1 MPKMTDPPTNNMSA
15 ENGPQRNYDAAPAT
29 AAPAGAGPGPG
40 AEPTPPAM
48 RASTARGN
56 VAVRRGQ
63 FLIASRRPNGLQPL
77 GVQPLNFAYIEQTL
91 RSAPDI
97 DVVDTVGPKS
107 IMGALADGL
116 NDTPS
121 VLVAQMTEQK
131 AGVLHQQA
139 QGRLIVERDNHLTL
153 MDPALQPPPLVIGS
167 VPSGSATLA
176 TVITVLGKDNT
187 PIRDAEV
194 YLFGSFMPGSGITD
208 ERGQATLTLF
218 GETVL
223 TLRGLYIKPKADYW
237 SFYQTHP
244 ALSTSEDNIVIL
256 RALADWPA
264 LQNFPQ
270 QQALGWGQ
278 KAMRLDQVP
287 GQYRGQGIK
296 VAVIDSGAATSHDDL
311 RNIKFGFDILNKK
324 NNPNSWNEDSIAH
337 GSHCSGII
345 AGADN
350 AHGVRGFAPDAEV
363 HECKLFPGGQV
374 SQLIDALEYCIEQQI
389 DVANLSLG
397 GVPPS
402 EALEQQ
408 IVRAKRAGVACIV
421 AAGNSGGAVQYPAS
435 SPNVL
440 AVSAVGKLD
449 EFPSDSYHT
458 QTLTTMVDAN
468 GFFAPKFTCYGPEVA
483 VCGPGV
489 AITSSVP
496 PNNFAV
502 WDGTS
507 MATPHVTG
515 LAALVLAHHP
525 DFQGSYKARGAE
537 RVERLFQII
546 KQSARRLNLGDPR
559 LTGYGLPDAVA
570 ALNLQTQAAPV
581 ARAAAEATRPQPS
594 TLASMQAPP
603 HHEPLAYAQQH
614 YPWPQLANPYGQA
627 LAAMGFDPGGGY
639 AAALMPTLY
648 GYHPG
653 MLPGPLGLGW

>member
-1 MPKMTDPPTNNMSA
+1 MSP
-15 ENGPQRNYDAAPAT
+15 NTYDGGAALPDVEAGAT
-29 AAPAGAGPGPG
+29 ATGNPAAAGSGAATRP
-40 AEPTPPAM
+40 
-48 RASTARGN
+48 STARGN
-56 VAVRRGQ
+56 IAARRGQ
-63 FLIASRRPNGLQPL
+63 FMIAARRPNGLQPL
-77 GVQPLNFAYIEQTL
+77 GMQPLNFAYIEQTL
-91 RSAPDI
+91 RGAPDI

-107 IMGALADGL
+107 IMGALADGIS
-116 NDTPS
+116 DTPS

-131 AGVLHQQA
+131 ASVLHQQA
-139 QGRLIVERDNHLTL
+139 QGRMIVERDNHLTL
-153 MDPALQPPPLVIGS
+153 MDPVLQPPPLVVGA

-176 TVITVLGKDNT
+176 TVVTVLGKDNA
-187 PIRDAEV
+187 PVRDAEV
-194 YLFGSFMPGSGITD
+194 YLFGSFMPGTGVTD
-208 ERGQATLTLF
+208 ERGQVTVTLF
-218 GETVL
+218 GETVQ
-223 TLRGLYIKPKADYW
+223 TVRGLYVKPKADYW

-244 ALSTSEDNIVIL
+244 AISTSEENIVIL

-270 QQALGWGQ
+270 QQVLGWGQ

-287 GQYRGQGIK
+287 GSYRGQGVK

-311 RNIKFGFDILNKK
+311 RNVKFGFDILNKK
-324 NNPNSWNEDSIAH
+324 TNPNSWNEDSIAH
-337 GSHCSGII
+337 GSHCTGII

-350 AHGVRGFAPDAEV
+350 THGVRGFAPDAEI

-408 IVRAKRAGVACIV
+408 ILRAKRAGVACIV

-440 AVSAVGKLD
+440 AVSAVGKLN

-468 GFFAPKFTCYGPEVA
+468 GFFAPKFTCFGPEVG

-507 MATPHVTG
+507 MATPHITG
-515 LAALVLAHHP
+515 LAALVLAHHN
-525 DFQGSYKARGAE
+525 DFQGSYKARTAE

-559 LTGYGLPDAVA
+559 MTGYGLPDAVSALKLGAQAGQQVAGVA
-570 ALNLQTQAAPV
+570 AAATPQAMLAPMQAAYNDQV
-581 ARAAAEATRPQPS
+581 
-594 TLASMQAPP
+594 
-603 HHEPLAYAQQH
+603 AYAQQQQAALNNQ
-614 YPWPQLANPYGQA
+614 WAQLANPYGPA
-627 LAAMGFDPGGGY
+627 LAVMGFDPGGGF
-639 AAALMPTLY
+639 ASGLIPPLY
-648 GYHPG
+648 HYRPG
-653 MLPGPLGLGW
+653 LAPSAFGQGW